1 MNNQIIAIDFDGT
14 IVEDRFPAIG
24 KPMPFALETLKMLEN
39 DGYRLILWTYRHGS
53 KLEEA
58 VEFLTQHGINL
69 YAVNRSYPD
78 EKSHPSDVS
87 RKIHADIFIDDRNYG
102 GFPGWGVIYQNLSQ
116 QPPPLP
122 QSRKSIFSRLFKSR

>member
-58 VEFLTQHGINL
+58 VEFLNKHGINL

-102 GFPGWGVIYQNLSQ
+102 GFPGWGVIYQKLSPQ
-116 QPPPLP
+116 ASPLP